1 MKSKMIFFLLSM
13 SALCASAQV
22 PGPRFHRLSYDDG
35 LSNNTVNCIYKS
47 SKGFLWIG
55 TTLGLD
61 RYDGYRIRSYFHDPL
76 NPVSLPD
83 GNIFEIAE
91 DADGM
96 LWMNTSMGYC
106 VFNPVTETFERDI
119 EGWMRR
125 HGMKGRPR
133 FVHADKRRD
142 LWIAT
147 EEMEVYHY
155 DFGTRR
161 ATLADRRCKL
171 PRGHVSSITSAGG
184 KVVLTYDNGTLACM
198 DGKAMS
204 VTWVNDYIPKHGGT
218 GFKRYRTFVDSRGNY
233 WVWWSEGMMTYVAAE
248 RRWKH
253 FDKPLVTDVAEDR
266 GGNILIATDHDGL
279 LRVDGRSGATQ
290 KMLHSPAD
298 AYSLPDNTLSCIYVD
313 NFGVV
318 WIGAYRMGLV
328 YYLDSQNKFGTLPLG
343 DICTM
348 AEGRDGTLWL
358 GSNDVGI
365 LCYDFKTGR
374 SRHIGRDG
382 NRLRSDIVVSSLA
395 AKDGSLWFGSYEGG
409 LARIRDDGFTVYT
422 EGASGLAN
430 NNVWALAE
438 LGDGR
443 IAIGTLGS
451 GVQLLNPATGRFH
464 TFNRHN
470 SGLKSDYVASLAVAE
485 DGNVFIGHSQGMS
498 LFDIKTL
505 KITDWPGR
513 NVDGT
518 APSGAAICASV
529 NQVCRDS
536 RGLVWVATISGL
548 KVYDAAAG
556 RLYTVDLQETHPY
569 TDVCA
574 VAEGRD
580 GTMWVTTG
588 GSVKSVR
595 PRREGGGLKFYVNT
609 YGRPDGLQARTLN
622 KRSILCL
629 CDGRVLIG
637 GIDGVNVVNQRLASR
652 HDNPARVV
660 FSDIAVYDH
669 VLGVGEKFNSHVILK
684 EAINESRH
692 VSLGHDESTFTVQL
706 STDNIGTHE
715 RLRFM
720 YRLKGLDDRWMTTTE
735 NQPVVQFTNVPPGH
749 YRLEVRAVD
758 AYGKP
763 KGQVETLDI
772 IVRPPFYLSLWAWML
787 YVAAAMWAAWSV
799 RRHVVRR
806 RWAAGERMETQKRQ
820 EVEEMKMV
828 FLTNIS
834 HELRTPL
841 TLILSP
847 LGPMIKREGDPQTRE
862 KMKMMQRN
870 AMKLLDMVNQLLDLR
885 RLVKKGAQLNL
896 QRADVVSFVR
906 GVSNQFVQ
914 LADKRITFTFS
925 AGAETIMASFDSDK
939 LGKIVYNLLSN
950 AFKFT
955 PAGGAVSVSV
965 TLAEGGMVAISVA
978 DTGTGVSDEDKKRI
992 FERFYQSAANGH
1004 AGGSGIGLNLAM
1016 EFAKMHGGT
1025 INVADRPGGG
1035 TVFTVTLPATDAE
1048 TAGGK
1053 LAETTECATEHT
1065 EDAGTAPG
1073 GTTPEHEILVVDDN
1087 DDFLQFMVSELSP
1100 AYRVATAHD
1109 GEEAL
1114 RLISGHRPDLVLTD
1128 IMMPGMDGNELC
1140 RRIKQ
1145 GKDTADL
1152 PVMMLTARLSEENEI
1167 ESRECGAD
1175 DYVKKP
1181 FNIDL
1186 LHIRINRLVNPSR
1199 AHDKGKIEPKI
1210 TDEKITSVDERF
1222 VADATAFVE
1231 KNISDTDLS
1240 VEQMSQELGM
1250 SRVKLYRRT
1259 VSVTGK
1265 TPSEFIRLIR
1275 LRHAEQLLAKSQLNI
1290 SEIAYLV
1297 GFSSQRYFSKCFK
1310 ELYGCL
1316 PSEYKHRQG

>member
-1 MKSKMIFFLLSM
+1 MKSKIMSFLLLM
-13 SALCASAQV
+13 FVLCASAQV
-22 PGPRFHRLSYDDG
+22 AEPRFHRLSYNDG

-61 RYDGYRIRSYFHDPL
+61 RYDGFRIRSYFYDPN
-76 NPVSLPD
+76 NPTSLPD
-83 GNIFEIAE
+83 GNIFEITE
-91 DADGM
+91 DAEGM

-119 EGWMRR
+119 QGWMER
-125 HGMKGRPR
+125 HGMKGKPR
-133 FVHADKRRD
+133 FVHADKRRN

-161 ATLADRRCKL
+161 ATLADKRRKL

-184 KVVLTYDNGTLACM
+184 KVVITYDNGTLACI
-198 DGKAMS
+198 DGKTMNA
-204 VTWVNDYIPKHGGT
+204 TWVNDYIPKHGGT
-218 GFKRYRTFVDSRGNY
+218 GFKKYRTFVDSRGNY

-248 RRWKH
+248 RKWKH
-253 FDKPLVTDVAEDR
+253 FDKPLVTYVAEDR

-313 NFGVV
+313 NLGVV

-365 LCYDFKTGR
+365 LRYDFKTGHTE
-374 SRHIGRDG
+374 HIGHG
-382 NRLRSDIVVSSLA
+382 SSSLKSDIVVSSLA
-395 AKDGSLWFGSYEGG
+395 AKDGSLWFGTYEGG
-409 LARIRDDGFTVYT
+409 LARMREGDFTVYT
-422 EGASGLAN
+422 KGASGLAN

-438 LGDGR
+438 LDDGR

-451 GVQLLNPATGRFH
+451 GVQLFNPATGRFQ
-464 TFNRHN
+464 TYNRHN
-470 SGLKSDYVASLAVAE
+470 SRLKSDYVASLAVAK
-485 DGNVFIGHSQGMS
+485 DGNIIIGHSQGLS
-498 LFDIKTL
+498 LLNIKTL
-505 KITDWPGR
+505 KITDLPGHDV
-513 NVDGT
+513 NGAT
-518 APSGAAICASV
+518 PSGAAIYASV
-529 NQVCRDS
+529 NQICRDS

-548 KVYDAAAG
+548 KVYDDTDN
-556 RLYTVDLQETHPY
+556 RLYTVNLQEKHPY

-574 VAEGRD
+574 IAEDRS

-588 GSVKSVR
+588 GSVKSIR
-595 PRREGGGLKFYVNT
+595 LKRESGGLMFYVNT
-609 YGRPDGLQARTLN
+609 YGRPDGLQTRTLN

-629 CDGRVLIG
+629 RDGRVLIG
-637 GIDGVNVVNQRLASR
+637 GSDGVNVIHPQLTSR
-652 HDNPARVV
+652 HDNPAQVV

-669 VLGVGEKFNSHVILK
+669 VLGVGEKFNNHVILPK
-684 EAINESRH
+684 AINESRH
-692 VSLGHDESTFTVQL
+692 VSLGHDEGTFTVQL
-706 STDNIGTHE
+706 STDNIGTPE

-720 YRLKGLDDRWMTTTE
+720 YRLKGLDDRWMTTME
-735 NQPVVQFTNVPPGH
+735 NQPVVQFTNVPQGH
-749 YRLEVRAVD
+749 YSLEVRPIDV
-758 AYGKP
+758 YGKP

-787 YVAAAMWAAWSV
+787 YVAAVMWGVWSV
-799 RRHVVRR
+799 RRRIVRR
-806 RWAAGERMETQKRQ
+806 RKEAAERMEMQKRQ
-820 EVEEMKMV
+820 EVDEMKMV

-847 LGPMIKREGDPQTRE
+847 LGSMIKREGDQQTRE

-870 AMKLLDMVNQLLDLR
+870 AMKLLDMVNQLIDLR

-914 LADKRITFTFS
+914 LADKSIAFTFS
-925 AGAETIMASFDSDK
+925 ADAETIIASYDSDK

-965 TLAEGGMVAISVA
+965 TLAEDGMVAISVA
-978 DTGTGVSDEDKKRI
+978 DTGTGVSDEDKKHI

-1004 AGGSGIGLNLAM
+1004 TAGSGIGLNLAM

-1025 INVADRPGGG
+1025 ITVADRPGGG
-1035 TVFTVTLPATDAE
+1035 TVFTVTLHAAGAE
-1048 TAGGK
+1048 TTGGK
-1053 LAETTECATEHT
+1053 LTETAESAAENTENTGTEQ
-1065 EDAGTAPG
+1065 GC
-1073 GTTPEHEILVVDDN
+1073 TTPEHEILVVDDN

-1100 AYRVATAHD
+1100 TYRVTTAHD

-1114 RLISGHRPDLVLTD
+1114 RLISGHKPDLVLTD

-1140 RRIKQ
+1140 RHIKQ
-1145 GKDTADL
+1145 GKDTANL

-1210 TDEKITSVDERF
+1210 TDEKITSVDEQF

-1290 SEIAYLV
+1290 SEIAYQV

-1316 PSEYKHRQG
+1316 PSEYKRRKS